1 MSLDKR
7 LDKLVEAINADQKM
21 VAGISDRQLARALMA
36 RARTERDTLPEA
48 GPAER
53 AMAKLL
59 KLPQGTR
66 LQQPKPEQTAG
77 VNFGDEMKRAMVA
90 DEVRWINSQQ
100 HDAEAVRQHHERLRG
115 LTPRL
120 DGLPS

>member
-21 VAGISDRQLARALMA
+21 VAGISDRQIARALMA

-59 KLPQGTR
+59 KHP
-66 LQQPKPEQTAG
+66 
-77 VNFGDEMKRAMVA
+77 
-90 DEVRWINSQQ
+90 
-100 HDAEAVRQHHERLRG
+100 
-115 LTPRL
+115 
-120 DGLPS
+120 PSATQA